1 MLFIAQKSI
10 ASCTKIGKSSK
21 DEDLEDPHT
30 ANNLCC
36 FHPPE
41 LIGTILVGVMGKRNL
56 NLGSQYMTFG
66 KWISGMKF
74 NLSLDARNKPIR
86 EGQEKFGIFGVCDGH
101 GGDGAAKSASK
112 LAFSA
117 LGWPFLRYL
126 RVRNYN
132 TKKAAKMLKGSI
144 KFLVRCSLELDP
156 VTKATS

>member
-1 MLFIAQKSI
+1 MRIL
-10 ASCTKIGKSSK
+10 KI
-21 DEDLEDPHT
+21 LIVA

-86 EGQEKFGIFGVCDGH
+86 EGQEKDLVVHSYQCLI
-101 GGDGAAKSASK
+101 AADSPWPTMRMFSTLCSDASV
-112 LAFSA
+112 
-117 LGWPFLRYL
+117 LRYL